1 MYSIIVVQCTMVE
14 CGYKTMVECSYK
26 TDFLCTLK
34 LWPTFHKAQEMY
46 QTKCNLAVQ
55 QICLICFTACHEN
68 VKFVQEHRFCQ
79 ELADALKL
87 PLHWLLLER
96 I

>member
-14 CGYKTMVECSYK
+14 CGYKTVVECSYK

-68 VKFVQEHRFCQ
+68 VKLYRNTVFARNWQVLSNYVYTGYC
-79 ELADALKL
+79 
-87 PLHWLLLER
+87 
-96 I
+96 